1 MSGAVISQVQVAAAH
16 DGVAELIVT
25 LKFENG
31 GRSQVTLDEFATRK
45 LLESSGAADPE
56 QLVGTS
62 WELVR
67 DALAASSA
75 RYLAS
80 KTSRKTETPHV

>member
-1 MSGAVISQVQVAAAH
+1 MSGAVISHVQIAAAH

-25 LKFENG
+25 LEFENG
-31 GRSQVTLDEFATRK
+31 GRSLVTLDEFATRK
-45 LLESSGAADPE
+45 LFEASGTETPE
-56 QLVGTS
+56 ALTGLG

-75 RYLAS
+75 RYLTN
-80 KTSRKTETPHV
+80 KTSNQGNAPHV

>member
-1 MSGAVISQVQVAAAH
+1 MSGAVISNVQIGAAH

-31 GRSQVTLDEFATRK
+31 GASLVTLDEFATRK
-45 LLESSGAADPE
+45 LLESSGAEKPE
-56 QLVGTS
+56 QLVGTG
-62 WELVR
+62 WEQVR

-80 KTSRKTETPHV
+80 NTSEQTETPHV

>member
-1 MSGAVISQVQVAAAH
+1 MSGAVISHVEVAAAH

-25 LKFENG
+25 LAFENG
-31 GRSQVTLDEFATRK
+31 GRSLVTLDEFATRK
-45 LLESSGAADPE
+45 LLEASGVETPDA
-56 QLVGTS
+56 LNGLG

-75 RYLAS
+75 RYLTQE
-80 KTSRKTETPHV
+80 TSNQGNATHV